1 MGWVIGVL
9 FGLKLERGIV
19 SCLVSPR
26 KNVDCDERITRMSF
40 KLQSHSILTLNLA
53 SFRELY
59 GYSVAHRIFVKLV
72 GAVVS

>member
-1 MGWVIGVL
+1 MGWFIGVL

-26 KNVDCDERITRMSF
+26 KNVDCDERITRRSF
-40 KLQSHSILTLNLA
+40 KLRSPSILTLNLA

-59 GYSVAHRIFVKLV
+59 GYSVAQRTLVKLV
-72 GAVVS
+72 GAFVS